1 MDQNAGAPPLVAHSV
16 HSCSYWSNTWKA
28 REPGHFLSVM
38 DTGHQIT
45 RLLQELRAGD
55 ASALDRLL
63 PLVYDELR
71 QIAHRQRRVQPG
83 SGTID
88 TTALVHEAYLKLVGH
103 SAGDSAS
110 RAHFFAIAARAMR
123 QILIDQARK
132 HGTLKRGGMWKR
144 VTLDDGVAAVEQ
156 QADLL
161 LALDDALARL
171 AQFNERLSR
180 IVECRFFGGLTEQ
193 ETATALDL
201 SERTVRRDWLK
212 ARLWLYGELV
222 EENTH

>member
-1 MDQNAGAPPLVAHSV
+1 LYAGRSIILCVDEVATDPTIV
-16 HSCSYWSNTWKA
+16 ET
-28 REPGHFLSVM
+28 
-38 DTGHQIT
+38 DHQIT
-45 RLLQELRAGD
+45 RLLQELRDGD

-63 PLVYDELR
+63 PLVYDQLR
-71 QIAHRQRRVQPG
+71 RIAHRQLRQPG
-83 SGTID
+83 AAHTLN
-88 TTALVHEAYLKLVGH
+88 TTALVHEAYLKLIGQ
-103 SAGDSAS
+103 AGVDPEN

-132 HGTLKRGGMWKR
+132 HGTLKRGGSWKR
-144 VTLDDGVAAVEQ
+144 VPLDDRVIALEE

-171 AQFNERLSR
+171 AALNERLSR
-180 IVECRFFGGLTEQ
+180 IVECRFFGGLTEP
-193 ETATALDL
+193 ETAAALAL

-222 EENTH
+222 DNGERPA